1 MEREEKLCIWK
12 GKFSAAASHFL
23 APNSGSGWAP
33 SPVGRRLPALQRHRP
48 ITDLKLI
55 TRDGRTDVR
64 TDPPSVLLG
73 AVAVRGGRRE
83 SGKARREHFLRHFI
97 PHNTVTPSGSL
108 SEPLEVELP

>member
-1 MEREEKLCIWK
+1 MEWEEKLYLEGEIFRRLPFSRTK
-12 GKFSAAASHFL
+12 FGKRMGAL
-23 APNSGSGWAP
+23 A
-33 SPVGRRLPALQRHRP
+33 RRLPALQRHRP

-83 SGKARREHFLRHFI
+83 SSKA
-97 PHNTVTPSGSL
+97 
-108 SEPLEVELP
+108 